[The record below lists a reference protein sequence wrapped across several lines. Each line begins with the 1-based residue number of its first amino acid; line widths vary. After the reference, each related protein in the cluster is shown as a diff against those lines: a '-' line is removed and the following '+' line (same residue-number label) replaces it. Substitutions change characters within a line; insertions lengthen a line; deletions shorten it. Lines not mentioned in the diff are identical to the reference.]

1 MSNMMYR
8 RISDSPE
15 TMQPEKNGG
24 APEKKPACRRGR
36 KPAVWVA
43 VILLLLA
50 AALSIHPLMSLGYD
64 VEHTDGLLCRIV
76 GHSLEVGADDEIV
89 IPDRLYY
96 MTVTDIGDGA
106 FADLHSGKVILPDSV
121 SGIGKN
127 AFGAGVTLCGADGS
141 LAQYYAQQNG
151 LAFEIR

>member
-8 RISDSPE
+8 RISDNPE
-15 TMQPEKNGG
+15 APKPEKKGG
-24 APEKKPACRRGR
+24 APETKASRKGGR
-36 KPAVWVA
+36 KSGVWIV
-43 VILLLLA
+43 VILLILV
-50 AALSIHPLMSLGYD
+50 AALSIHPLMSMGYD

-76 GHSLEVGADDEIV
+76 GHDLEVGADEEIV
-89 IPDRLYY
+89 IPGRLYY
-96 MTVTDIGDGA
+96 MTVTEIGEGA
-106 FADLHSGKVILPDSV
+106 FADLHSGKVILPESV
-121 SGIGKN
+121 DGIGKN